1 MHIEGIRR
9 LVREWPDSLFKDV
22 SSSCRCPGGGGHAES
37 TGEAGDAH
45 PAPRPG
51 PPVPDRAVGGPG
63 ARRDGL
69 VGTTSAS
76 PEHWTTPSVRT
87 RWLTGAS
94 SASHARRTRSSFPAG
109 TSSSV
114 RTGSSTAVRTAGGR
128 PTRSLSSSIL
138 SGRMR
143 SHTTPLSVH
152 PDELEVCGEPEPRD
166 DWTRPWRP
174 GDDPFAHPHG
184 RAWRGSVV
192 RPRRPR
198 AIRTPLQVSP
208 GETDATRYLQA

>member
-1 MHIEGIRR
+1 MHIEGIRG

-22 SSSCRCPGGGGHAES
+22 SSSCRCPGGGGHAEG
-37 TGEAGDAH
+37 TGEAGDAQ

-51 PPVPDRAVGGPG
+51 PPVPNRAVGGPG
-63 ARRDGL
+63 AQRDGL

-76 PEHWTTPSVRT
+76 PEHWTTPSVRM

-114 RTGSSTAVRTAGGR
+114 RYVRTGSSTAVRTAGGR
-128 PTRSLSSSIL
+128 PTRPLSSSIL

-143 SHTTPLSVH
+143 SHMTPS
-152 PDELEVCGEPEPRD
+152 PSIQMS
-166 DWTRPWRP
+166 WRP
-174 GDDPFAHPHG
+174 VMSPNPGTIGLGHGGQGMISSLPHMG
-184 RAWRGSVV
+184 V
-192 RPRRPR
+192 
-198 AIRTPLQVSP
+198 P
-208 GETDATRYLQA
+208 GEGLWSNREDPGLFGLLFKSLQA